1 MAGGR
6 CTSCLIGDR
15 FVLKHFLGPF
25 LSLLCIV
32 LLACCA
38 FTAHD
43 RALWPWFV
51 GAVLSS
57 TLVLVALWRW
67 GAPPK
72 SVIIVVAILLR
83 IGFVYIPPVLS
94 DDAYRYIWD
103 GVLTAQ
109 GENPFKYKPSDPVL
123 EDLQDDPIYPLL
135 NSADFY
141 SVYPPVSQLVFAGG
155 GLAYGQGWEAS
166 YYVIKALL
174 SLLEIGAL
182 LILASMVSRA
192 FLVLYAWNPLVLVET
207 AGQAH
212 TESAMLFFL
221 VACLWFAHHHKPVLA
236 SSALA
241 FAGWVKL
248 YPFVFFPLLWRRFG
262 WKGLI
267 PGGVVSVVLLAPFY
281 YSDFVSNIFESLNL
295 YVSYFEFN
303 AGLYYAIKKAFLIW
317 TGDDWSKQLG
327 PFFRRVFLI
336 SLPVIYALD
345 WKFNWS
351 LPKSFMAISVAFL
364 LCSTTIHPWY
374 FLGLLALVTLQEQ
387 KAWHWF
393 WVAACS
399 MGTYLLYTDGPYWF
413 FVHLGWWGWAV
424 LLVYVYRHKP
434 GEWLQ
439 VLQRFRAR
447 LKVQDIEELIGSAH
461 RGGKVLDLGAGEGYV
476 GQELQRKWQAEVT
489 LADVVDMNQTTLSH
503 TLYDGHTLPFEDS
516 SFDTTILYFVLHHA
530 EGAEQVLDEA
540 LRVTTGRVFIVE
552 SVYKTEQDL
561 RILTFLDKLA
571 NRIRSGGL
579 MNAQEEFLHF
589 RTVPEWKKLFEEK
602 GALLVGEMG
611 KYSKLHQQHF
621 FVITRQSNT

>member
-1 MAGGR
+1 MIKKLR
-6 CTSCLIGDR
+6 
-15 FVLKHFLGPF
+15 GPF
-25 LSLLCIV
+25 LSVLCIA

-38 FTAHD
+38 YAAHD
-43 RALWPWFV
+43 RDLWLLFV
-51 GAVLSS
+51 GAVLGS
-57 TLVLVALWRW
+57 TLVLVAIWRW
-67 GAPPK
+67 SAPSK
-72 SVIIVVAILLR
+72 LVIVIVAILLR
-83 IGFVYIPPVLS
+83 IGFAYIPPVLS

-109 GENPFKYKPSDPVL
+109 GENPFKLKPSDPEL
-123 EDLQDDPIYPLL
+123 AELQDDPIYPLL
-135 NSADFY
+135 NSADYY

-155 GLAYGQGWEAS
+155 GLVYGLGWEAS
-166 YYVIKALL
+166 YYAIKALL

-182 LILASMVSRA
+182 LMLASMVSRA

-221 VACLWFAHHHKPVLA
+221 VACLWFAHRNKPILA

-248 YPFVFFPLLWRRFG
+248 YPFVFFPLLYRRFG

-267 PGGVVSVVLLAPFY
+267 PGGVVSVLLLAPFY
-281 YSDFVSNIFESLNL
+281 YADFVSNIFESLNL
-295 YVSYFEFN
+295 YVSFFEFN

-327 PFFRRVFLI
+327 PFLRRVFLI

-345 WKFNWS
+345 WKFKWP

-374 FLGLLALVTLQEQ
+374 FLGLLVLITWQEQ
-387 KAWHWF
+387 RAWHWF

-413 FVHLGWWGWAV
+413 FVHLGWWGWVA
-424 LLVYVYRHKP
+424 LMMYVYRHKP

-439 VLQRFRAR
+439 ALQRYRAR
-447 LKVQDIEELIGSAH
+447 LKVQDIEELIAPKYRTG
-461 RGGKVLDLGAGEGYV
+461 RVLDLGAGEGYV
-476 GQELQRKWQAEVT
+476 GQEIKRKWNADVS
-489 LADVVDMNQTTLSH
+489 LADVVNMNRTDLPH
-503 TLYDGHTLPFEDS
+503 TLYDGATLPFDDDQ
-516 SFDTTILYFVLHHA
+516 FDTTILYFVLHHA
-530 EGAEQVLDEA
+530 EGAERVLDEA
-540 LRVTTGRVFIVE
+540 MRVTRGQVLIVE
-552 SVYKTEQDL
+552 SVYQTEQDL
-561 RILTFLDKLA
+561 KILTFLDKLA

-589 RTVPEWKKLFEEK
+589 RTVPEWKALFEEK
-602 GALLVGEMG
+602 GAVLAGEMG

-621 FVITRQSNT
+621 FVINKQSNK